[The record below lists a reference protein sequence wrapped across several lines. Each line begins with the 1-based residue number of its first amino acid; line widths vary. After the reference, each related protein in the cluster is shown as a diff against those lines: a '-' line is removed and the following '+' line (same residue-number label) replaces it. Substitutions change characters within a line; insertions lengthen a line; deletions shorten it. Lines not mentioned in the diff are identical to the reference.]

1 MGLLSLGKGG
11 KVNSLPLIIAEFDH
25 QDNKV
30 SYRGPLDALGDSQ
43 ANFRNYSG
51 GPFTANSE
59 VSGLS

>member
-1 MGLLSLGKGG
+1 M
-11 KVNSLPLIIAEFDH
+11 NSLPLIIAEFDH
-25 QDNKV
+25 QDNTV